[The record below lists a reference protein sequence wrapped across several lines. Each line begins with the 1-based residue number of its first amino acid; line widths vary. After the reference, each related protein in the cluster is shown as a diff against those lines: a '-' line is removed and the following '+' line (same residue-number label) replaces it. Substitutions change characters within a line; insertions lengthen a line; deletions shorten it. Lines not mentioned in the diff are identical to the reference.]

1 MPLFF
6 VKYHHCWCFDM
17 TNLMNTDDLIF
28 NIMIWN
34 LLGYMS
40 RMDKIWR
47 GEWHLGWLWPCC
59 KKGMLLSECF
69 FVSSVHLA
77 FCWMWI
83 MNYLSWFC
91 IINLCMWVNAS
102 SIGHLHMNHLFWWTP
117 SKRESH
123 TICHT
128 NYTLIAMRTP

>member
-69 FVSSVHLA
+69 YVSSVHLA

-83 MNYLSWFC
+83 RNYLFFRLC
-91 IINLCMWVNAS
+91 IIDLFMWVNAP
-102 SIGHLHMNHLFWWTP
+102 SIVHILISRWITSFGELHRKEKVIIYAIPIIH
-117 SKRESH
+117 
-123 TICHT
+123 
-128 NYTLIAMRTP
+128 